1 MSTSGINFAGLGTGI
16 DTESIIQQLLKID
29 SQPIQAL
36 QARQQA
42 IQQQQAAVNQ
52 ISAAISGLQAAA
64 ATLTS
69 PTAFSVVQGT
79 TSDATVATI
88 TAGAGAQ
95 PGSHTLQVL
104 QLAQAQK
111 LASASQSSITT
122 PLGVSGQFVI
132 NGKAISVNATDT
144 LQTLVAAINT
154 AQAGVN
160 ASIVSTAAGSYTVV
174 LSAANT
180 GTANAISLSDVGAG
194 TILQNTLGILQ
205 SGSAIRSPITNGA
218 ASALF
223 SDSSTSVGT
232 LLGLTSPSA
241 GTVQING
248 VSVNIDFST
257 DSLTAIAGKINAAGI
272 PGVSATVVA
281 VTDPVS
287 GASRQQLQIVGSSTP
302 TFTDAN
308 NILANLGILQH
319 TPASQLAA
327 AKDATFT
334 LDGLNI
340 TRSSNTVSDVL
351 SGVTINL
358 LKDAGQPT
366 ANLTI
371 SADINTIKSN
381 IQAFVNQYNQ
391 IIKTFNNVASF
402 DPQTLTSGPLFGDVT
417 IQNAVNSITQIMTGS
432 VTGLSGTSTLAQLG
446 ITLDQTNQLNID
458 DATLTNALNS
468 NLSAVAKVFQA
479 VGTSTDSGVAFIS
492 ATEKTKPSPSAGYP
506 INITQLATQATVTA
520 GTQHTADNNPDVE
533 TLTFTGNPFPGG
545 KTLLL
550 NANSTLDGIVSQIN
564 ADPTLSA
571 VLTASNAGGYLKLT
585 SKLYGSAQ
593 AFTVVSSQ
601 PAASNN
607 SGIGN
612 TPVSASALDVAG
624 MINGEPATGNGQFLT
639 GAAGNANTDG
649 LQIRITAPTTGS
661 HGPIVFTQGIAAL
674 VKYFAND
681 ATDSLT
687 GTLSLYSNS
696 LGDQVTDISSTIKEM
711 QAALS
716 DEETRLRQQFTAM
729 ETAVVQL
736 RAAASG
742 LGGLALP
749 AATTSTSSSSSSG
762 SGR

>member
-16 DTESIIQQLLKID
+16 DTESIIQQLLKVD
-29 SQPIQAL
+29 SQPIQVL

-64 ATLTS
+64 ATLTGPS
-69 PTAFSVVQGT
+69 AFSVVQGT
-79 TSDATVATI
+79 SSDATVATI
-88 TAGAGAQ
+88 TTDAGAQ
-95 PGSHTLQVL
+95 AGSHTLQVL

-111 LASASQSSITT
+111 LASATQTSLTT

-132 NGKAISVNATDT
+132 NGKAVTVNATDT
-144 LQTLVAAINT
+144 LQTLVAAINN

-160 ASIVSTAAGSYTVV
+160 ASIVSTAANSYTVV

-180 GTANAISLSDVGAG
+180 GTANAISLSDVGSG
-194 TILQNTLGILQ
+194 SILQNTLGLV
-205 SGSAIRSPITNGA
+205 GSSASIRSPITNGA
-218 ASALF
+218 ASSLF
-223 SDSSTSVGT
+223 ADSSTSVGT
-232 LLGLTSPSA
+232 LLGLTAPPA
-241 GTVQING
+241 GSIQING
-248 VSVNIDFST
+248 VSVSIDFST
-257 DSLTAIAGKINAAGI
+257 DSLTTIAGKINAAAI
-272 PGVSATVVA
+272 PGVTASVVA
-281 VTDPVS
+281 VTDPNT
-287 GASRQQLQIVGSSTP
+287 GASRQQLQIVGASTP
-302 TFTDAN
+302 TFTDN
-308 NILANLGILQH
+308 QNILANLGILQH
-319 TPASQLAA
+319 APVNQLAA
-327 AKDATFT
+327 AKDASFT
-334 LDGLNI
+334 LDGLSI

-358 LKDAGQPT
+358 LKDTGQPT
-366 ANLTI
+366 VNLTI
-371 SADINTIKSN
+371 SPDINTIKSN

-417 IQNAVNSITQIMTGS
+417 IQNAVNSITQIITGS
-432 VTGLSGTSTLAQLG
+432 VTGLTGVSTLAQLG

-458 DATLTNALNS
+458 DTTLTNALNG
-468 NLSAVAKVFQA
+468 NLAAVAKVFQA

-492 ATEKTKPSPSAGYP
+492 ATEKTKPSTGSGYA
-506 INITQLATQATVTA
+506 INVTQLATQASVTA

-545 KTLLL
+545 KTILL

-564 ADPTLSA
+564 ADPTLSG

-585 SKLYGSAQ
+585 SKLYGSNQ
-593 AFTVVSSQ
+593 GFTVVSSQ

-612 TPVSASALDVAG
+612 APITATALDVAG
-624 MINGEPATGNGQFLT
+624 TINGEPATGNGQFLT

-649 LQIRITAPTTGS
+649 LQVRITAPTTGS
-661 HGPIVFTQGIAAL
+661 HGPLVFTQGIAAL

-696 LGDQVTDISSTIKEM
+696 LGDQVTDISSTIKDM
-711 QAALS
+711 QAALN
-716 DEETRLRQQFTAM
+716 DEETRLRQQFTEM

-742 LGGLALP
+742 LSGLAMP
-749 AATTSTSSSSSSG
+749 TAMSTSSSSSSS